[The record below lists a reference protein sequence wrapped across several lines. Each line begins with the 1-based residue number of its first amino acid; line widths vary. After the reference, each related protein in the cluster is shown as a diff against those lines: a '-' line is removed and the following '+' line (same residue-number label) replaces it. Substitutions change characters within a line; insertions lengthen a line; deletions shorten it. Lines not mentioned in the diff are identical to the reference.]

1 MKALDLILKLEGVI
15 EDNLLNPDE
24 VLITIVNYPN
34 VSTLSSNGIWI
45 GDQIQLSNTQGGRL
59 NTAQMLIDVLVMNKS
74 KQVTIQD
81 HSNIKLDVRYNKF
94 NDSISI
100 QSRQTI

>member
-34 VSTLSSNGIWI
+34 VSTLRSNGIWI
-45 GDQIQLSNTQGGRL
+45 GGQIQLANTQGGRL
-59 NTAQMLIDVLVMNKS
+59 NTAQMLIDVLVVNYPNLTN
-74 KQVTIQD
+74 V
-81 HSNIKLDVRYNKF
+81 
-94 NDSISI
+94 
-100 QSRQTI
+100 